1 MVENGVTY
9 DWKWLK
15 MVKYGLGW
23 IETVDNDVKQ
33 LVENVWNFLKTVQN
47 CAKCGRELGTTSG
60 NTLGEIHGD
69 ITKGNR
75 GEHRE
80 DSPEIT

>member
-1 MVENGVTY
+1 MGLHMTGN
-9 DWKWLK
+9 DWKYFRK

-47 CAKCGRELGTTSG
+47 RAIWPK
-60 NTLGEIHGD
+60 
-69 ITKGNR
+69 KGWN
-75 GEHRE
+75 
-80 DSPEIT
+80 SWKSC

>member
-1 MVENGVTY
+1 
-9 DWKWLK
+9 

-47 CAKCGRELGTTSG
+47 GAIWPKKGRNSWKKLLNIIQNS
-60 NTLGEIHGD
+60 
-69 ITKGNR
+69 
-75 GEHRE
+75 
-80 DSPEIT
+80 

>member
-1 MVENGVTY
+1 
-9 DWKWLK
+9 

-47 CAKCGRELGTTSG
+47 GAKCGRELGTTSG
-60 NTLGEIHGD
+60 NTLGDIHGHYEMEQRWTSWGFTRNNL
-69 ITKGNR
+69 I
-75 GEHRE
+75 
-80 DSPEIT
+80 